1 MGMKSQFDDVPGPQT
16 SGPGASNDPFLCVL
30 TSTGDLRQ
38 TTFPDQGRVAQRR
51 RRANILATARNMV
64 ARKGRERFVLKEV
77 AETCGVS
84 VQTIYNL
91 IGDRSSVLATAVNDY
106 VIASFDYATGSEAY
120 PNVFLGLADMFG
132 RSALVAPDYI
142 REASIGYFSGDQEYR
157 QMIRAGAMRIYSDA
171 LVRMK
176 RSGELRQSIEIQP
189 LAYRFTCLAAVM
201 VFDWAIG
208 VRTQREMND
217 DLVAS
222 YAGLL
227 REALVPASAER
238 VHRWM
243 DERTMTGM
251 INTPQTQGPNR

>member
-1 MGMKSQFDDVPGPQT
+1 MGRESQFHDGLGQHDGR
-16 SGPGASNDPFLCVL
+16 SGTSNDPFLCVL
-30 TSTGDLRQ
+30 TSNGDLRQ
-38 TTFPDQGRVAQRR
+38 TILLDQGRVAQRR
-51 RRANILATARNMV
+51 RRANILATARHMV
-64 ARKGRERFVLKEV
+64 AQKGREGFVLKEV

-106 VIASFDYATGSEAY
+106 VVASFDYATGSEAY
-120 PNVFLGLADMFG
+120 PNVFLGLAEMFG

-176 RSGELRQSIEIQP
+176 RSGELRQSTEIQP

-238 VHRWM
+238 VQRWI
-243 DERTMTGM
+243 DERSKAGM
-251 INTPQTQGPNR
+251 ADAHRTQGQNT

>member
-1 MGMKSQFDDVPGPQT
+1 MGMKTQLHDVFGQHD
-16 SGPGASNDPFLCVL
+16 SGAGASADPFQCVL
-30 TSTGDLRQ
+30 TSNGDLRQ
-38 TTFPDQGRVAQRR
+38 TILRDQSRVAQRR

-64 ARKGRERFVLKEV
+64 AQKGREGFVLKEV
-77 AETCGVS
+77 AVSCGVS

-106 VIASFDYATGSEAY
+106 VVASFDYASDSEEY

-132 RSALVAPDYI
+132 RTALVSPDYI
-142 REASIGYFSGDQEYR
+142 REASIGYFSGDQEYCH
-157 QMIRAGAMRIYSDA
+157 MIRAGAMRIYSDA

-208 VRTQREMND
+208 VRAQKQMND

-227 REALVPASAER
+227 REVLVPASSER
-238 VHRWM
+238 VRHWM
-243 DERTMTGM
+243 DERASRSSM
-251 INTPQTQGPNR
+251 